1 VSHLIAAI
9 HEAAVSKKALR
20 TLVILG
26 LYFSSTVLLDEAFRV
41 RDGLTYFGIAGAG
54 VSLLG
59 AAWWKVAEWRRGEMN
74 AHAPELDGS
83 IIEGLGNHT
92 EED

>member
-1 VSHLIAAI
+1 MSHLIAAI

-59 AAWWKVAEWRRGEMN
+59 AAWWKVAEWRRGAN
-74 AHAPELDGS
+74 PQTQWQTELRRRIRKHGG
-83 IIEGLGNHT
+83 ET
-92 EED
+92 R